1 MKSVTFLVLQKLAL
15 LLFKDFIYLF
25 LERGEGREKVMGRNI
40 DVQEKYRL
48 LASRTHGN
56 QGLNLQPR
64 HVP

>member
-48 LASRTHGN
+48 LASRTHRN